1 MTTGRTKRLRTIV
14 MVAVLVFSVVAPAVS
29 GHTSGDSATQ
39 SATAQ
44 QTFSDAT
51 ATSQGTINE
60 TLQEAT
66 GTVEVLVQV
75 TEIDRKRASSAV
87 NASSTLREHAERTQQ
102 PVISFAKSHSDA
114 ITVKQQLWLSNAVL
128 LEVDT
133 SKVRLKALA
142 AVSGVERLSPNRRY
156 YTPDPDEQSS
166 SSESASAVQNTTYG
180 LDQVNATEV
189 WNDYDTK
196 GDGVQVA
203 VLDSGIALD
212 HPDLELHTDNASDPT
227 YPGGWAEFNTDGE
240 QVPDSE
246 PSAVCGDHGT
256 HTSGTVAGGKESGEW
271 IGVAPDVELMH
282 GAVLTEQSLF
292 GCGGST
298 VEVIAG
304 MQWAVTNDA
313 DVISLS
319 LGGPADGSMVSAV
332 RNADAAGSLVVA
344 AIGNSGPG
352 TIGSPGAVYESISV
366 GATNEA
372 LGVPEF
378 SGGAEIDTSETFPDP
393 PAEWPDS
400 YVAPDVA
407 APGAQVKSSVPGG
420 GYDSF
425 SGTSMATPHVA
436 GVAALLLSIGGEEMG
451 PDQVKRTL
459 YQSAFKPADCSPSCS
474 PREGNDTRYGTGV
487 VDAYAA
493 AQQLQTIPEH
503 ELGDVDASGTLTVQD
518 VQRLQQ
524 HLAGTLDSDA
534 TFHENLADLDRDGSI
549 TYDDLQLL
557 QLKLRGDITPGQ
569 LQLSNLSAPETV
581 DHGETATVTATVTN
595 PGDEGVYDTV
605 AYQFDSNERATTP
618 VELGPGESTTVT
630 FSLETNDYAP
640 GTYDH
645 AVVSADDS
653 ATGELT
659 IAGAN
664 FVVSEFTAPDAV
676 EQGAQYTV
684 SATIANDGNEPATKT
699 VQYQRDGATVATQ
712 NVTLDA
718 GASTQVT
725 FEELTVTSLR
735 GSITHGVATADDAAT
750 ETITVRAGA
759 FSITET
765 QAPENVSASEPY
777 DVNVTVTNTGNAADT
792 QQVEYSLAES
802 PPSVAVVDS
811 DEGYGPQVAS
821 ALNASLPAGYTVTL
835 VKDANATAAID
846 SHDVFV
852 MQDVS
857 PTALD
862 VPAFVEATNDA
873 GVGVVWLDNWGSDS
887 DAIKERSNAVGDPAS
902 TDQDDAGDAPITYT
916 VTESHP
922 ILEGLGAPGEQIP
935 IHQASFG
942 DRSWY
947 EEYSGQ
953 TIATVSASGAS
964 AGGPALGV
972 DADSATVL
980 AGTLGREYFVE
991 NEDFT
996 PEADALLA
1004 NAVTWANDVASAT
1017 GRATQTNGANE
1028 TVTLEPGASTQVTL
1042 THSAPSSVTEP
1053 QEYQH
1058 VFSTDD
1064 ETVSKPVTVRPPT
1077 GGVSGTI
1084 TSAATGDPVENATV
1098 TVGGENLSRN
1108 YTTSTDADGTY
1119 SVDTVPVGSHTIT
1132 VRSDTY
1138 QATSESVVIESGDTA
1153 TVDLSV
1159 EPRNGTIGGVVT
1171 AADTGDPIQNV
1182 TIRLEDDSSAVTTV
1196 TTGADGTYEA
1206 SVAPGYYVVNV
1217 ADGPPEYGAEQIIT
1231 VGPNESVT
1239 DVDFELTPETGTI
1252 TGYVTN
1258 AAGAPVADAHVLDA
1272 DGNAFNVTTGEDG
1285 AYEIPELDRGTYALR
1300 VDAPDYNQT
1309 DISFVEV
1316 GATETVEQNFTVGS
1330 YLTVTD
1336 MQGPANA
1343 THGETITVE
1352 ATVTNVGTESVSRSV
1367 VYFPPGTPF
1376 SDGQFTEAI
1385 DGFQTVTLD
1394 GGESTTVTFEYTV
1407 EESLSPDEYQH
1418 GISADEVATTTITIE
1433 GTEPEP
1439 TEDLRVTNVSA
1450 PESAT
1455 PGATIGVN
1463 ATVSNDGNSTVSGPV
1478 SYHFD
1483 GELVMTKNVTLE
1495 AGATTTVL
1503 FDHTLSEATGTFN
1516 HSVETETNAVSVELS
1531 VEAVGSEPAYFAVSN
1546 LTGPEHTAPGETITV
1561 NATVTNTGDETGTQS
1576 VFLFFMASEQAGSF
1590 APSAVGSAK
1599 MTAAFQP
1606 TAVQQVTL
1614 DGGEQTRLSFTYQV
1628 ASDASPGEY
1637 EYAVSSI
1644 QETAVGPVTVEE
1656 SGDGSQLLTPMTG
1669 TVSATG

>member
-1 MTTGRTKRLRTIV
+1 

-39 SATAQ
+39 PATAQ
-44 QTFSDAT
+44 QTFSEER
-51 ATSQGTINE
+51 ATSQGTTNE
-60 TLQEAT
+60 TLQAT
-66 GTVEVLVQV
+66 NGTVEVLVQV
-75 TEIDRKRASSAV
+75 TEIERKRASSAV

-114 ITVKQQLWLSNAVL
+114 ITVKQQLWLSNTVL

-133 SKVRLKALA
+133 SRVRLKELA

-156 YTPDPDEQSS
+156 YAPDEKSS

-180 LDQVNATEV
+180 LDQINATEV
-189 WNDYDTK
+189 WDAHDTK
-196 GDGVQVA
+196 GDGVKVA

-212 HPDLELHTDNASDPT
+212 HPDLELHTDDASDPT

-271 IGVAPDVELMH
+271 IGVAPDAELMH
-282 GAVLTEQSLF
+282 GAVLTEQSLL

-313 DVISLS
+313 DVISMS

-332 RNADAAGSLVVA
+332 RNADAAGSLVVG

-378 SGGAEIDTSETFPDP
+378 SGGAEIDTSETFPDA

-474 PREGNDTRYGTGV
+474 PRDGNDTRYGTGI

-503 ELGDVDASGTLTVQD
+503 ELGDVDASGSITVQD

-534 TFHENLADLDRDGSI
+534 TFNENLADLDRDGSI

-569 LQLSNLSAPETV
+569 LQLSNLSAPETI

-618 VELGPGESTTVT
+618 VELQPGESTTVT

-645 AVVSADDS
+645 GVVSADDS
-653 ATGELT
+653 ANGSLT

-664 FVVSEFTAPDAV
+664 FAVSEFAAPDAV
-676 EQGAQYTV
+676 EQGTQYSV
-684 SATIANDGNEPATKT
+684 SATVHNDGNEPDTRA
-699 VQYQRDGATVATQ
+699 VHYRRDGVTVATQ
-712 NVTLDA
+712 NVTLES

-725 FEELTVTSLR
+725 FEDLTVTSLR
-735 GSITHGVATADDAAT
+735 GTITHGVATADDTAT

-765 QAPENVSASEPY
+765 QAPENVTAGESY
-777 DVNVTVTNTGNAADT
+777 GVNVTITNTGNAGDT
-792 QQVEYSLAES
+792 QQVEYTLAES

-821 ALNASLPAGYTVTL
+821 ALNATLPEGYTVTL

-862 VPAFVEATNDA
+862 VPAFVDATNDA

-887 DAIKERSNAVGDPAS
+887 DAIEERSNAVGDPAS
-902 TDQDDAGDAPITYT
+902 TDQEDAGNAPVAYT

-922 ILEGLGAPGEQIP
+922 ILEGLGGPGEQIP
-935 IHQASFG
+935 IHQANFG

-947 EEYSGQ
+947 ENYSGQ
-953 TIATVSASGAS
+953 TIATVSASGSS

-991 NEDFT
+991 NGDFT
-996 PEADALLA
+996 PEADAVLA
-1004 NAVTWANDVASAT
+1004 NAVTWANDVATVS
-1017 GRATQTNGANE
+1017 GHSRQSNGANE
-1028 TVTLEPGASTQVTL
+1028 TVTLEPGASTTVTL
-1042 THSAPSSVTEP
+1042 TNTPPSSVAES
-1053 QEYQH
+1053 QDWQH

-1077 GGVSGTI
+1077 GGVGGMI
-1084 TSAATGDPVENATV
+1084 TSAATGDPVQNATV

-1119 SVDTVPVGSHTIT
+1119 SVDDVPVGTHTISVSSDQYQVT
-1132 VRSDTY
+1132 ARSI
-1138 QATSESVVIESGDTA
+1138 AIESGETA

-1182 TIRLEDDSSAVTTV
+1182 TIRLEDDKSSVTTV

-1206 SVAPGYYVVNV
+1206 SVEPGYYVVNV

-1239 DVDFELTPETGTI
+1239 DIDFELTPETGTI

-1258 AAGAPVADAHVLDA
+1258 AAGAPVADAHVIDA

-1285 AYEIPELDRGTYALR
+1285 SYEIPELDRGTYALR
-1300 VDAPDYNQT
+1300 VNGPGYNQT
-1309 DISFVEV
+1309 DISFVEL
-1316 GATETVEQNFTVGS
+1316 GATESVEQNFTVGS

-1336 MQGPANA
+1336 LQGPANA

-1376 SDGQFTEAI
+1376 SDGQFTEAS
-1385 DGFQTVTLD
+1385 DGVQTVTLD

-1407 EESLSPDEYQH
+1407 EESLSPGEYQH
-1418 GISADEVATTTITIE
+1418 GISADEMASTTITIE
-1433 GTEPEP
+1433 GNKPDP
-1439 TEDLRVTNVSA
+1439 AALRVTNVSA
-1450 PESAT
+1450 PETAT

-1483 GELVMTKNVTLE
+1483 GELVTTKNVTLS

-1503 FDHTLSEATGTFN
+1503 FDHRLSEATGTFN
-1516 HSVETETNAVSVELS
+1516 HSVESETNAVTAELS
-1531 VEAVGSEPAYFAVSN
+1531 VEAAGSEPAYFAVSN
-1546 LTGPEHTAPGETITV
+1546 LTGPDSTAPGETITV

-1576 VFLFFMASEQAGSF
+1576 VFLFFMASEQTSSF
-1590 APSAVGSAK
+1590 APSDVGTAK

-1606 TAVQQVTL
+1606 TAVQQVSL

-1637 EYAVSSI
+1637 EYAVSSL
-1644 QETAVGPVTVEE
+1644 QETAVEPVTVAE
-1656 SGDGSQLLTPMTG
+1656 SSGESQLLTPE
-1669 TVSATG
+1669 TVTASATG